1 MDVQTQD
8 EPLVIPA
15 GGALEFGESEE
26 ELWTLGREGR
36 LDLWRLSD
44 GVALHGVTIPRTN
57 YSAILSPDRELILT
71 SADWS
76 EPLELWSLDTGE
88 EVGELGGEAGIRIN
102 YFNPA
107 PDGDWVVATRRD
119 GSKFAFESPFL
130 LRGMREEDEGMRFRV
145 VGVEG
150 PFGMESS
157 LAIEAG
163 WEPYGG
169 PFLEEVVLPT
179 GGEPERYFRAR
190 RVVEQ
195 GE

>member
-1 MDVQTQD
+1 
-8 EPLVIPA
+8 
-15 GGALEFGESEE
+15 
-26 ELWTLGREGR
+26 
-36 LDLWRLSD
+36 
-44 GVALHGVTIPRTN
+44 
-57 YSAILSPDRELILT
+57 
-71 SADWS
+71 
-76 EPLELWSLDTGE
+76 
-88 EVGELGGEAGIRIN
+88 
-102 YFNPA
+102 
-107 PDGDWVVATRRD
+107 
-119 GSKFAFESPFL
+119 
-130 LRGMREEDEGMRFRV
+130 MREEDEGMRFRV